1 MKNILVTGAAGYI
14 GSHVCDVLLK
24 AGYYVI
30 AVDNFTNSKPEAL
43 NGKDVKLYYSDIAD
57 RKVMSRIFN
66 ENSIDAVVHLAG
78 YKVAPESVKEPL
90 KYYRNNVAG
99 TVALLEIMQE
109 YGVKKLVFSSSA
121 AVYGNSGPG
130 AVSEE
135 YRGIPLNPYGRSKQM
150 IEDILH
156 DLYVSDNSWNII
168 VLRYFNPVGG
178 KKFADKAES
187 LLDHIVEVAAGK
199 KEKLIIYGADYPTY
213 DGTCVRDYVH
223 VMDLADIHIL
233 ALEKLVY
240 TPGIKVYNVGSGKG
254 CSVLDLVKTFQK
266 TVGINVP
273 YVIAGRRPG
282 DIAESYADIRKVTS
296 QLGFKPRRS
305 LEEACRDA
313 WVWHKG
319 REASANP
326 EQNIMDSSWKPGKR
340 KPGFSFFES
349 C

>member
-24 AGYYVI
+24 AGYFVI

-156 DLYVSDNSWNII
+156 DLYASENSWNII
-168 VLRYFNPVGG
+168 ILRYFNPVGG

-187 LLDHIVEVAAGK
+187 LLEHIVEVAAGK
-199 KEKLIIYGADYPTY
+199 KEKLTIYGADYLTY

-223 VMDLADIHIL
+223 VIDLAEIHVL

-254 CSVLDLVKTFQK
+254 CSVFDLVKTFQQ

-282 DIAESYADIRKVTS
+282 DIAESYADIRKAAC

-326 EQNIMDSSWKPGKR
+326 EQNIMDCSWKPGK
-340 KPGFSFFES
+340 
-349 C
+349 

>member
-1 MKNILVTGAAGYI
+1 MKNVLVTGAAGYI

-30 AVDNFTNSKPEAL
+30 AVDNFINSKVEAL
-43 NGKDVKLYYSDIAD
+43 KDKDVKLYYSDIAD

-66 ENSIDAVVHLAG
+66 ENNIDAVIHLAG
-78 YKVAPESVKEPL
+78 YKVALESIKEPL

-109 YGVKKLVFSSSA
+109 YGVKKMVFSSSA

-168 VLRYFNPVGG
+168 ILRYFNPVGG
-178 KKFADKAES
+178 KKFTNEPDS
-187 LLDHIVEVAAGK
+187 LLDYIVAVAAGK
-199 KEKLIIYGADYPTY
+199 KERLTIYGADYPTY

-223 VMDLADIHIL
+223 VIDLAEIHNL
-233 ALEKLVY
+233 ALEKLVH
-240 TPGIKVYNVGSGKG
+240 THGIKVYNVGSGKG
-254 CSVLDLVKTFQK
+254 CSVFDLVKTFKQ
-266 TVGINVP
+266 TVGINVS
-273 YVIAGRRPG
+273 YVIDGRRPG
-282 DIAESYADIRKVTS
+282 DIAESYADIRKAAS
-296 QLGFKPRRS
+296 QMGFKPRRS
-305 LEEACRDA
+305 LEEACWDA
-313 WVWHKG
+313 WVWYKR
-319 REASANP
+319 REA
-326 EQNIMDSSWKPGKR
+326 ICGHRIK
-340 KPGFSFFES
+340 
-349 C
+349 

>member
-1 MKNILVTGAAGYI
+1 MKNVLVTGAAGYI
-14 GSHVCDVLLK
+14 GSYVCDVLLK
-24 AGYYVI
+24 SGYCVI

-43 NGKDVKLYYSDIAD
+43 KGKDVKLYYSDIAD

-78 YKVAPESVKEPL
+78 YKVAPESVTEPL

-109 YGVKKLVFSSSA
+109 YGVKKLIFGSSA

-178 KKFADKAES
+178 KKFADKEES
-187 LLDHIVEVAAGK
+187 LLDYIVAVAAGK
-199 KEKLIIYGADYPTY
+199 KEKLTIYGNDYPTY

-223 VMDLADIHIL
+223 VIDLAEIHVL

-254 CSVLDLVKTFQK
+254 CSVLDLVKTFQQ

-273 YVIAGRRPG
+273 YVIDDRRPG
-282 DIAESYADIRKVTS
+282 DIAESYADIRKAAS

-313 WVWHKG
+313 WVWHKR
-319 REASANP
+319 REAMCVP
-326 EQNIMDSSWKPGKR
+326 RTK
-340 KPGFSFFES
+340 
-349 C
+349 

>member
-1 MKNILVTGAAGYI
+1 MKNVLVTGAAGYI
-14 GSHVCDVLLK
+14 GSYVCDVLLE
-24 AGYYVI
+24 AGYCVI

-43 NGKDVKLYYSDIAD
+43 NGKDVKLYYADIAD
-57 RKVMSRIFN
+57 RKVMRRIFN

-78 YKVAPESVKEPL
+78 YKVAPESVTEPL

-109 YGVKKLVFSSSA
+109 CGVKKLIFGSSA

-156 DLYVSDNSWNII
+156 DLYVSDNNWNII
-168 VLRYFNPVGG
+168 ILRYFNPVGG
-178 KKFADKAES
+178 KKFVDKAGS
-187 LLDHIVEVAAGK
+187 LLDHIVAVAAGK
-199 KEKLIIYGADYPTY
+199 KEKLTIYGADYSTY

-223 VMDLADIHIL
+223 VIDLAEIHVL
-233 ALEKLVY
+233 ALEKLAY
-240 TPGIKVYNVGSGKG
+240 TPGIKIYNVGSGKG
-254 CSVLDLVKTFQK
+254 CSVFELVKTFQE

-282 DIAESYADIRKVTS
+282 DIAESYADIRKAAS
-296 QLGFKPRRS
+296 ELGFKPKRS

-313 WVWHKG
+313 WVWHKR
-319 REASANP
+319 REAMCGP
-326 EQNIMDSSWKPGKR
+326 RTK
-340 KPGFSFFES
+340 
-349 C
+349 

>member
-1 MKNILVTGAAGYI
+1 MWFFFWRKGKEYMRNILVTGAAGYI
-14 GSHVCDVLLK
+14 GSHVCDALLK
-24 AGYYVI
+24 AGYSII
-30 AVDNFTNSKPEAL
+30 AVDNFINSKVEAL
-43 NGKDVKLYYSDIAD
+43 KGKDVKLYYSDIAD

-66 ENSIDAVVHLAG
+66 ENNIDAVIHLAG

-99 TVALLEIMQE
+99 TVALLEIMKE

-168 VLRYFNPVGG
+168 ILRYFNPVGG
-178 KKFADKAES
+178 KKFTNEPDS
-187 LLDHIVEVAAGK
+187 LLDYIVEVAAGK
-199 KEKLIIYGADYPTY
+199 KEKLDIYGADYPTY
-213 DGTCVRDYVH
+213 DGTCVRDYIH
-223 VMDLADIHIL
+223 VMDLAEIHNL
-233 ALEKLVY
+233 ALEKLVH
-240 TPGIKVYNVGSGKG
+240 THGIKVYNVGSGEG
-254 CSVLDLVKTFQK
+254 CSVFDLVKTFQQ

-282 DIAESYADIRKVTS
+282 DIAESCADIRKAVS

-305 LEEACRDA
+305 LEEACWDA
-313 WVWHKG
+313 WVWYKR
-319 REASANP
+319 RE
-326 EQNIMDSSWKPGKR
+326 EICGHQEK
-340 KPGFSFFES
+340 
-349 C
+349 

>member
-1 MKNILVTGAAGYI
+1 MWFFFWRKGKEYMKNILVTGAAGYI

-24 AGYYVI
+24 AGYSII
-30 AVDNFTNSKPEAL
+30 AVDNFINSKVEAL
-43 NGKDVKLYYSDIAD
+43 KGKDVKLYYSDIAN

-66 ENSIDAVVHLAG
+66 ENNIDAVIHLAG

-99 TVALLEIMQE
+99 TVALLEIMKE

-121 AVYGNSGPG
+121 AVYGDSGPG

-168 VLRYFNPVGG
+168 ILRYFNPVGG
-178 KKFADKAES
+178 KKFTNEADS
-187 LLDHIVEVAAGK
+187 LLDYIVTVAAGK
-199 KEKLIIYGADYPTY
+199 KEKLDIYGADYPTY
-213 DGTCVRDYVH
+213 DGTCVRDYIH
-223 VMDLADIHIL
+223 VMDLAEIHNL
-233 ALEKLVY
+233 ALEKLVH
-240 TPGIKVYNVGSGKG
+240 THGIKVYNVGSGKG
-254 CSVLDLVKTFQK
+254 CSVFDLVKTFQQ
-266 TVGINVP
+266 TVGINVS

-282 DIAESYADIRKVTS
+282 DIAESCADIRKAAS

-305 LEEACRDA
+305 LEEACWDA
-313 WVWHKG
+313 WVWYKR
-319 REASANP
+319 RE
-326 EQNIMDSSWKPGKR
+326 EI
-340 KPGFSFFES
+340 
-349 C
+349 